1 MTRISRRTFLAGT
14 AALTTA
20 SAGCLGGGD
29 GSGGPVTTGTP
40 EFGTIAE
47 STTPTGGETL
57 PTPVAGDPDA
67 DVTVAA
73 FEDYACPHCATY
85 SIEVFPQ
92 IAADY
97 LESGDV
103 RYEFHDFPIPVD
115 EAVSWEA
122 ANAAR
127 AVQAAAGP
135 QAFYVYAERL
145 FRNQSSLGP
154 SAYASLT
161 EGLDV
166 DGETIRNA
174 ATDREYDQTVQADKQ
189 TGLDRGVQ
197 GTPMVFVD
205 GDPVEWQE
213 IAYEPVRE
221 AIESARSG

>member
-1 MTRISRRTFLAGT
+1 MKRFSRRQFIAGSV
-14 AALTTA
+14 ALTTA
-20 SAGCLGGGD
+20 SAGCLTGGGGD
-29 GSGGPVTTGTP
+29 QSVEVGTP
-40 EFGTIAE
+40 EFGTVAG
-47 STTPTGGETL
+47 SATPTGDGQL
-57 PTPVAGDPDA
+57 PTPVAGDPEA
-67 DVTVAA
+67 EVTVAT

-92 IAADY
+92 VASDY

-115 EAVSWEA
+115 ESVSWEA

-127 AVQAAAGP
+127 AVQASAGP

-145 FRNQSSLGP
+145 FRNQAALDP
-154 SAYASLT
+154 DAYATLT

-166 DGETIRNA
+166 DGETVRAA
-174 ATDREYDQTVQADKQ
+174 ATNRRYDGTVSADKQ
-189 TGLDRGVQ
+189 GGLDRGVD

-205 GDPVEWQE
+205 GEPVQWQE

-221 AIESARSG
+221 AIEAARSA